1 MFLNEFTLEKL
12 EKYEIDILKIMLK
25 VKTMKDFMI
34 VVREEV
40 DDNVVFFYVER
51 KENGEIIKCDVR
63 DILKQEVIMHIK
75 RISKKV
81 RMCIIASLLIFTSA
95 FSVLIGYQCQQ
106 KKVKDLQNELEMKK
120 DMDNKN

>member
-1 MFLNEFTLEKL
+1 MKTKKYNFGNIMFLNEFTLEKL
-12 EKYEIDILKIMLK
+12 EKYEIDILKIMLM

-63 DILKQEVIMHIK
+63 DILK
-75 RISKKV
+75 
-81 RMCIIASLLIFTSA
+81 
-95 FSVLIGYQCQQ
+95 
-106 KKVKDLQNELEMKK
+106 
-120 DMDNKN
+120 